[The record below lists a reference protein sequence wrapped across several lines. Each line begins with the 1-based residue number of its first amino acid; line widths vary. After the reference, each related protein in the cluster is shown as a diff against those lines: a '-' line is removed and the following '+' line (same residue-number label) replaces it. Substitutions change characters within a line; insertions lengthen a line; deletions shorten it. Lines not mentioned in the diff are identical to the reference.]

1 MKILFAAATL
11 ISSLANANS
20 AVITCTLSD
29 NYGTPLE
36 TKSQI
41 FDGSPLTI
49 KLDKLAPQIS
59 YASLSS
65 VAGIITFNGVI
76 LNQVST
82 VSNSVNVFQTFT
94 GEFKSASI
102 QNSEYKLGCVASL

>member
-1 MKILFAAATL
+1 MKILIAVVTL
-11 ISSLANANS
+11 ISSVANANS

-29 NYGTPLE
+29 HYGTPLE

-49 KLDKLAPQIS
+49 KLDKLSPQIS

-65 VAGIITFNGVI
+65 VAGTTSFNGVI
-76 LNQVST
+76 LNQVAT
-82 VSNSVNVFQTFT
+82 VANSVNVIQTFT

-102 QNSEYKLGCVASL
+102 QTSEYKLGCVTSL